1 MNVLP
6 SVEELKKMRKNLGIS
21 QKELANITGVSQS
34 YIARLEKGSINPT
47 YSRVKAIYEYLTK
60 SGERATGILI
70 TSDKIMTRN
79 VVLCR
84 ESDSILTTL
93 NIMKEKGY
101 SQLPVLNDENRVVG
115 TVTESDI
122 NDLLLKGITIDS
134 LRGLNVKRVMG
145 ETLPQVDKNTPVPMI
160 YQLLKYS
167 NAVLVLDSGNLIGII
182 TKADILRSV
191 SEFA

>member
-60 SGERATGILI
+60 SGERAAGILI
-70 TSDKIMTRN
+70 TSDKIMTKN

-101 SQLPVLNDENRVVG
+101 SQLPVLNDENKVVG

-145 ETLPQVDKNTPVPMI
+145 ETLPQVDKNTPVPLI

-182 TKADILRSV
+182 TKADILRTV